1 MADAGTS
8 VERALDGEAA
18 ERAHRG
24 RVLRRVGLLVLGV
37 NLCLALAKGGV
48 WFATGSLAVGS
59 EAVNSLADAGY
70 SVVVLGGLYL
80 TTRPPDFEHPH
91 GHERIEPFVSLVVA
105 LGVFLAAGLV
115 ARNAALALLSG
126 SVPVGG
132 GAPAV
137 AVLAL
142 SAVAKFGLYRYVL
155 GVADRRHSPALRATA
170 LDNRN
175 DILAAVAALAG
186 VVGATLGYP
195 WLDPAAALAVAVAI
209 AYTGVEI
216 VRDNVTYLVGRA
228 PPEDLRVEIVR
239 RALDHPEVEG
249 AHDVIAHYVG
259 PEVDVSLHIEVA
271 GERTLRETHD
281 IETNV
286 VDSISD
292 LPEVDDVFVHVDP
305 RELGEWKDDPD
316 VDRLADD
323 GRPGDADPEAVS
335 DGDESPG
342 EAGDGGAR

>member
-1 MADAGTS
+1 M
-8 VERALDGEAA
+8 
-18 ERAHRG
+18 
-24 RVLRRVGLLVLGV
+24 
-37 NLCLALAKGGV
+37 
-48 WFATGSLAVGS
+48 
-59 EAVNSLADAGY
+59 
-70 SVVVLGGLYL
+70 
-80 TTRPPDFEHPH
+80 
-91 GHERIEPFVSLVVA
+91 
-105 LGVFLAAGLV
+105 
-115 ARNAALALLSG
+115 
-126 SVPVGG
+126 
-132 GAPAV
+132 
-137 AVLAL
+137 
-142 SAVAKFGLYRYVL
+142 
-155 GVADRRHSPALRATA
+155 ATA
-170 LDNRN
+170 T
-175 DILAAVAALAG
+175 AS
-186 VVGATLGYP
+186 
-195 WLDPAAALAVAVAI
+195 

-286 VDSISD
+286 VDAISD